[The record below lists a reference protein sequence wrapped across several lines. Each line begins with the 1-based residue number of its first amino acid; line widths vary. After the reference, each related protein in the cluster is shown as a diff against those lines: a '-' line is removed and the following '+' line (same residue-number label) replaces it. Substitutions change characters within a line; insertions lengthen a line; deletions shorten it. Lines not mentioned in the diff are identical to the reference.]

1 MTRSA
6 AWPDAAGFLSDLARS
21 TELGRRAAPL
31 ALESHLHDDLHLD
44 SLGYVELAVVLAD
57 HGAVLSDDDWLD
69 VHTLGDVWF
78 HYGFRRSNP
87 ASPT

>member
-1 MTRSA
+1 VTGSP
-6 AWPDAAGFLSDLARS
+6 AWPDAAAFLDDLARS
-21 TELGRRAAPL
+21 TELGRRAGPL
-31 ALESHLHDDLHLD
+31 GLEAHLHDDLHVD

-69 VHTLGDVWF
+69 VHTLADVWF

-87 ASPT
+87 VPPT